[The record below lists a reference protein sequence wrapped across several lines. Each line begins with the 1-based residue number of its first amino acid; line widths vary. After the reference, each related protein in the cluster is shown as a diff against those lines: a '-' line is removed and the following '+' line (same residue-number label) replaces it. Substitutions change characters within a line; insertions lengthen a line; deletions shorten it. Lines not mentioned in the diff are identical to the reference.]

1 MERSIK
7 LWFITNQID
16 TKKKKKEVEGE
27 RGSKRKE
34 GKTERGLLV
43 NQPPPNLNK
52 QLIFSKNQQKT
63 VVVQVVA

>member
-7 LWFITNQID
+7 LWFITDQID
-16 TKKKKKEVEGE
+16 TQKKEVEGE

>member
-7 LWFITNQID
+7 LWFITDQID
-16 TKKKKKEVEGE
+16 TEKKEVEGE

>member
-16 TKKKKKEVEGE
+16 TKKKKEVEGE